1 MQCKFIKLRI
11 IVKFIHIN
19 SSVFSQLYLIRSLY
33 SNAHL
38 NKNNKYGEKIIQF
51 NIYSKES
58 LNLSGKIFL
67 KHYFNGLV
75 FTKAD
80 ILILKL
86 MDSQAIFSE
95 CIETNNLETTN
106 QLIRVNIL

>member
-1 MQCKFIKLRI
+1 MIFKNF
-11 IVKFIHIN
+11 HIYS
-19 SSVFSQLYLIRSLY
+19 SSVFRQLYLIKSLY

-38 NKNNKYGEKIIQF
+38 KKNNKYGEKIIQF

-75 FTKAD
+75 FTKANFF
-80 ILILKL
+80 ILKL

-95 CIETNNLETTN
+95 CIETNN
-106 QLIRVNIL
+106 IRKN